1 MTVLSI
7 YQNSNFQPAVST
19 ISSSQTLYSKFLWD
33 SSDWS
38 WFKHKCS
45 NLGEV
50 IRTAP
55 QSSIFD
61 LSEVAELIT
70 SCKEKINNKFTD
82 FLLTPLH
89 IAVMKGNL
97 IVAKLL
103 LANGAN
109 PNETDYKKYTP
120 VHHAHITGDSEMS
133 ELLIAHG
140 ANPSLVNNDKLSVE
154 LIQRFT
160 RRITGHEHV
169 TNVLY
174 DQQCFPSSV
183 NLINEMVVSRQ
194 QLVEQWGSANSNP
207 VVQVASSWYQS
218 YQKYKQNPPSLRIER
233 VAKNDIGNP
242 INITMCGVYAD
253 SPIGKNTIITEYLG
267 SIVSKNDNTTS
278 PYRLAQIDA
287 QRYRS
292 VGSMTNDAFPNAM
305 NIEILNL
312 EGLPERSFL
321 VAVKDIAPGEEITWD
336 YTLTSDL
343 KRTGHKELKPGAL
356 KKYFKEHSILE
367 LKDYFKQINELLNGP
382 ETLHQFQLLQ
392 AWTYLFST
400 FDSFLIVLEDHEIL
414 MNFYKS
420 LKIDSEL
427 AKIFTSV
434 NLAKLTYNW
443 NYSLYFFI
451 KEHHLLTKLTSKE
464 FSLKALRV
472 FRSCYAKM
480 KESNLYILQARVMK
494 AYRNFVKEVAE
505 QNWSNV
511 AHNLDTNNQFILSD
525 EDQKRYLN
533 FLKKEMSKKSSFAT
547 SEDAL
552 AYLSNLVQGRDGEK
566 MINHLLQVLYSK
578 VEA

>member
-1 MTVLSI
+1 MTISSF
-7 YQNSNFQPAVST
+7 YQNLNFQPAVSG
-19 ISSSQTLYSKFLWD
+19 ISYNQSLYSNYLWD

-50 IRTAP
+50 IRKAP
-55 QSSIFD
+55 QSSIFN
-61 LSEVAELIT
+61 LSEIAELIT

-109 PNETDYKKYTP
+109 PNATDYKKYTP
-120 VHHAHITGDSEMS
+120 VHHAHITGDLEMS
-133 ELLIAHG
+133 ELLIAYG

-169 TNVLY
+169 KNVSY
-174 DQQCFPSSV
+174 DKQCFPNSV

-194 QLVEQWGSANSNP
+194 QLVDQWGSANSDL
-207 VVQVASSWYQS
+207 VVPVASSWYKS
-218 YQKYKQNPPSLRIER
+218 YQEYQQNPPSLRIER

-242 INITMCGVYAD
+242 INIKMCGVYAD
-253 SPIGKNTIITEYLG
+253 SAIEKNTIITEYLG
-267 SIVSKNDNTTS
+267 SIVSKNDNSTS
-278 PYRLAQIDA
+278 PYRLDQIDSL
-287 QRYRS
+287 RYRS

-305 NIEILNL
+305 ITRILNL
-312 EGLPERSFL
+312 EGLEERSFL

-336 YTLTSDL
+336 YTITSDV

-356 KKYFKEHSILE
+356 RKYFKEHSILE
-367 LKDYFKQINELLNGP
+367 MKDYFKQINELLNGP
-382 ETLHQFQLLQ
+382 RTLHQFQLLQ

-400 FDSFLIVLEDHEIL
+400 FDSFLIVLEDYEIL

-427 AKIFTSV
+427 AKIFTSI

-451 KEHHLLTKLTSKE
+451 NEHHLLTKLTSKE
-464 FSLKALRV
+464 FSQKALRV
-472 FRSCYAKM
+472 LRSCYS
-480 KESNLYILQARVMK
+480 EIRENNLYILQARVMK
-494 AYRNFVKEVAE
+494 AYRNFVKKVAE
-505 QNWSNV
+505 RNWSNV
-511 AHNLDTNNQFILSD
+511 SHNLDTNNKEILSD
-525 EDQKRYLN
+525 EDQKTYLN

-552 AYLSNLVQGRDGEK
+552 TYLSNLVQGSDGEA
-566 MINHLLQVLYSK
+566 MMNYLLRVLYEK
-578 VEA
+578 TEA